1 MGSKKLARILDEDA
15 IRIILIILGSVF
27 SALVLT
33 FSVFAIQSLIEENLG
48 NASRYLLGIF
58 IVLGLSRLVT
68 FLRERTKVSFLRFL
82 LLLVLDVALGIII
95 LFARYNTYLY
105 SLCGGL
111 YCFTIII
118 SRIFKIIQRH
128 TIRSCILNGAIILF
142 ALLLSLGLFIPS
154 ESDTASTTVLI
165 ICLVVAISSLIEV
178 LSNATSNMKIKILFK
193 IMLRTF
199 ALEVILGLFTIIIAA
214 SLVFYL
220 YEPTINSF
228 GDGLWY
234 SFAVVTTIGFGD
246 FFATNIVTRIVT
258 VFLGLYG
265 ILVVAIITSIIVNF
279 YNETAGKK
287 DTEELKEIKK
297 EEISNKKK

>member
-1 MGSKKLARILDEDA
+1 MASKKLARILDEDV

-48 NASRYLLGIF
+48 NASKYLLGIF

-68 FLRERTKVSFLRFL
+68 FLRERTKISFLRFL

-118 SRIFKIIQRH
+118 SRVFKIIQNH
-128 TIRSCILNGAIILF
+128 KIRSWILNGAIIFF
-142 ALLLSLGLFIPS
+142 ALLLSVGLFIPS
-154 ESDTASTTVLI
+154 DGDTASATVLI
-165 ICLVVAISSLIEV
+165 ICLVVAVSSLIEV

-220 YEPTINSF
+220 YEPTITSF

-246 FFATNIVTRIVT
+246 FAATNIVTRIVT
-258 VFLGLYG
+258 VILGLYG

-297 EEISNKKK
+297 EEISKKK